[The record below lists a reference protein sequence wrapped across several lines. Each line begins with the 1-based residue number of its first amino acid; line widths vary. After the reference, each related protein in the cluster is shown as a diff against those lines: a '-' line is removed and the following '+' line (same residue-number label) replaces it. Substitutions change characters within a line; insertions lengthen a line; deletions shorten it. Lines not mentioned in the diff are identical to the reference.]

1 MITLE
6 DIKAKLELSEEA
18 LKGFVEDIVALLV
31 KKYESNLEG
40 VLKANIKPISFD
52 TEMFEEEL
60 KRHEEII
67 HKTLEELDKK

>member
-1 MITLE
+1 ME